1 MDILRVVTRI
11 YLAPEQLEMAIA
23 FYERLSGQTC
33 RVRFVYAEED
43 LELAS
48 VGSFL
53 LIAGREAILTSFKA
67 ISMTIVV
74 RSIMACQDLLV
85 SEGATMIDGPKQVP
99 TGWNMHAR
107 HPDGTLVEYVQLIA
121 EKVAAVN
128 LVRQQ
133 EI

>member
-1 MDILRVVTRI
+1 MDMLHVVTRI
-11 YLAPEQLEMAIA
+11 YLAPEQLETAIA

-33 RVRFVYAEED
+33 SVRFVYAEEA

-53 LIAGREAILTSFKA
+53 LIAGREAVLPAFKA
-67 ISMTIVV
+67 VAMTIVV
-74 RSIMACQDLLV
+74 RSITACQDWLV
-85 SEGATMIDGPKQVP
+85 SEGATILDGPEQVP

-128 LVRQQ
+128 LVHQQ
-133 EI
+133 EA